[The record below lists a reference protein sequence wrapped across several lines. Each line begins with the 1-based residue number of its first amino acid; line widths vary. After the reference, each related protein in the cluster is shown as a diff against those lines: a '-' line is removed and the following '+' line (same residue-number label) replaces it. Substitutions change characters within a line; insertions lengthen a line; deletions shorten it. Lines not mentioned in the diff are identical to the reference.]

1 MDALANPVLISVL
14 VLCLLALANV
24 HVILA
29 LLVAALTAGLLAG
42 LTPLETVD
50 LLLSGLGDQGETA
63 LAYILLGIL
72 AVMVSRSGVT
82 EKFVDVLLPWIFG
95 RRGATVFLLGGLAC
109 LSQNVVPVHIAFIP
123 LLVPPLLTAFNRLRL
138 DRRAVA
144 AALTFGLKAPYLLVP
159 LGFGLIFQGIVA
171 QAMKDNGM
179 ELDSRLM
186 PAAMAIPVACMFVG
200 LLIAV
205 FFTYRRPRDY
215 AEVSTVFT
223 ERSAGADAPWNWRH
237 TVVVVALAVSLV
249 LQILTESLIIAALGG
264 VLLMFLLRV
273 EAWRDGERIVPEGV
287 SMMGTIAFVMLLA
300 AGYAKVLTETH
311 SVDALVAHMGNW
323 VGGSQFAAAVV
334 MMAVGLV
341 VTLGIGTSFGTV
353 PVIAAIFVPLAA
365 SLGFSPL
372 ATAAMIGT
380 AGALGDAGSP
390 ASDST
395 LGPTSGLNA
404 DGQHHHIWDTCVPT
418 FLHYN
423 IPLFIGGVT
432 AGLLL

>member
-1 MDALANPVLISVL
+1 MEALTNPVLLSVL
-14 VLCLLALANV
+14 LLCVLALLNV

-29 LLVAALTAGLLAG
+29 LLIATLAAGLLSGRSVMETLEFLIAG
-42 LTPLETVD
+42 L
-50 LLLSGLGDQGETA
+50 GNQGETA
-63 LAYILLGIL
+63 IAYLLLGIL

-82 EKFVDVLLPWIFG
+82 EKFVDRLLPWISG
-95 RRGATVFLLGGLAC
+95 RRGATVFLLAGLAC

-123 LLVPPLLTAFNRLRL
+123 LLIPPLLAAFNRMKV

-159 LGFGLIFQGIVA
+159 LGFGLIFQGIVVR
-171 QAMKDNGM
+171 AMGEHGM
-179 ELDSRLM
+179 ELEISQM
-186 PAAMAIPVACMFVG
+186 PIAMAIPVAGMVVG
-200 LLIAV
+200 LLFAV
-205 FFTYRRPRDY
+205 LISYRKDREYLTVESTFTQ
-215 AEVSTVFT
+215 
-223 ERSAGADAPWNWRH
+223 RSAGADEPWGYKH
-237 TVVVVALAVSLV
+237 TVVVLALAVSLV
-249 LQILTESLIIAALGG
+249 LQLVTESLVLAALGG

-273 EAWRDGERIVPEGV
+273 ETWKQGEKIVPEGV
-287 SMMGTIAFVMLLA
+287 ALMGTIAFVMLLA
-300 AGYAKVLTETH
+300 AGYANVLTETE
-311 SVDALVAHMGNW
+311 SVAALVDQMGEW
-323 VGGSQFAAAVV
+323 VGGSQLAAAVV
-334 MMAVGLV
+334 MMVVGLV
-341 VTLGIGTSFGTV
+341 VTMGIGTSFGTV

-404 DGQHHHIWDTCVPT
+404 DGQHSHIWDTCVPT

-423 IPLFIGGVT
+423 IPLFAGGVI
-432 AGLLL
+432 AGLVL